1 MIKFNKLFY
10 IRYNIKC
17 SVNLHFPDTLLPF
30 TLKKKRQ
37 SNTSQPGIKDP
48 SPHLVYKIPISMS
61 HSPTYRIVCF
71 PKFSQGSYITHF
83 SLPLIVR
90 ANVR

>member
-1 MIKFNKLFY
+1 MQAH
-10 IRYNIKC
+10 R
-17 SVNLHFPDTLLPF
+17 TLDIVTGYSTPLY
-30 TLKKKRQ
+30 L
-37 SNTSQPGIKDP
+37 TSQPGIKDP
-48 SPHLVYKIPISMS
+48 SPHLVYKIPTSMS